1 MCVRH
6 LDDTSNGMSKRS
18 SNDKHS
24 LYKGRAM
31 ASLINEKKFPIK
43 PFYEQTNIC
52 VPLVLSANDF
62 GKITIAIELILFLC
76 CYQFDSGLEN
86 IDLF

>member
-1 MCVRH
+1 
-6 LDDTSNGMSKRS
+6 MSKRS

-31 ASLINEKKFPIK
+31 ASLINEKKISTK
-43 PFYEQTNIC
+43 PYEQTNVC

-62 GKITIAIELILFLC
+62 GKITIAIELILFLVLL
-76 CYQFDSGLEN
+76 S
-86 IDLF
+86 I